1 MKTFPTIALTL
12 ALAVPVT
19 WWVTRSLPHGA
30 GGTTASAVRK
40 VRFYQSA
47 MHPWI
52 KSDRPGRCTIC
63 GMELTPVYEGDAGFD
78 AAGGG
83 VVALSPDT
91 VQVLN
96 VQSVTAQVRPLL
108 RTLEVAGVIDD
119 NDARHRVM
127 SAYVA
132 GRIEKLHVNFIGA
145 EVREGQP
152 LVDLYSP
159 ALLQAEREYQS
170 LTGEFRVA
178 AVSRLR
184 QMGLQPAQINQLG
197 AKSPEV
203 LSSEILSPMTGT
215 VLTRYVYEGQ
225 YVQAGDRLFEIADFG
240 IMWFQFQAYEQDLPW
255 IKTGLSV
262 DVVTPSHPGNTFKGK
277 ITFVDPTLDPVTRS
291 TKVRVE
297 LANPPVDAEHRML
310 HRLYA
315 TGRVQLEAPDVLTVP
330 RAAVLETGAEA
341 VAYVE
346 LAKGSYARRVV
357 QIGRRGDTLW
367 EIRHGLSVGDAV
379 VVNGNLLI
387 DGQAELNRG
396 FAEPEPAGNTNGPAA
411 ALPALST
418 AQREA
423 VKEWLAMTDLVG
435 GALAADDLKE
445 FNVQVVKVTAAL
457 GTGGSLFAGE
467 TPWRPLV
474 QALVTAGRIGPAEDL
489 KLARRTFYPLSSA
502 AVALATAARRAD
514 PVFAGLKVF
523 RCPMTKDAFA
533 GAPSRAEWIQ
543 LQAPVRNPWF
553 GLEMLDCGAEVK
565 PTP

>member
-1 MKTFPTIALTL
+1 MKTIPVILLT
-12 ALAVPVT
+12 AVLVGPVT
-19 WWVTRSLPHGA
+19 WWVTHESLRHPTAAGA
-30 GGTTASAVRK
+30 SKERK

-78 AAGGG
+78 SAGGD
-83 VVALSPDT
+83 VVALSQDMI
-91 VQVLN
+91 QVLN
-96 VQSVTAQVRPLL
+96 VQTAEARVRPLQ

-127 SAYVA
+127 AAYIA

-145 EVREGQP
+145 EVQAGQP
-152 LVDLYSP
+152 LAEIYSP

-170 LTGEFRVA
+170 LTGDFRTA
-178 AVSRLR
+178 AASRLR
-184 QMGLQPAQINQLG
+184 QMGLQPEQIDKLSGKPADQLT
-197 AKSPEV
+197 
-203 LSSEILSPMTGT
+203 SEILAPMTGT

-225 YVQAGDRLFEIADFG
+225 YVQAGDRLFEIADFA

-255 IKTGLSV
+255 IKTGLAVEVS
-262 DVVTPSHPGNTFKGK
+262 TPSHPGNVFTGK
-277 ITFVDPTLDPVTRS
+277 ITFIDPTLDPVTRS

-315 TGRVQLEAPDVLTVP
+315 SGRVQLQAPDVLTVP
-330 RAAVLETGAEA
+330 RAAVLETGVEA
-341 VAYVE
+341 VAYVD
-346 LAKGSYARRVV
+346 LGAGAYARRVV
-357 QIGRRGDTLW
+357 QIGRRGDALV
-367 EIRHGLSVGDAV
+367 EVRSGLAAGDKV
-379 VVNGNLLI
+379 VINGNLLI

-396 FAEPEPAGNTNGPAA
+396 LASPEPAPTTNAVTSS
-411 ALPALST
+411 LPALSVD
-418 AQREA
+418 QRAVLKQWLTFTDRLGDTLASDDLREYNVQA
-423 VKEWLAMTDLVG
+423 VKVPVVLAAGLERFAAETPWRSLVQPLVVAG
-435 GALAADDLKE
+435 HLPPADDLK
-445 FNVQVVKVTAAL
+445 
-457 GTGGSLFAGE
+457 S
-467 TPWRPLV
+467 
-474 QALVTAGRIGPAEDL
+474 
-489 KLARRTFYPLSSA
+489 ARRSFYALSTA
-502 AVALATAARRAD
+502 AVALAQAVRRGD
-514 PVFAGLKVF
+514 PTFTELKVF